1 MRLPLLAALF
11 MLLLST
17 FASAG
22 PAADLLTKHL
32 EAGTLS
38 DGIATLEPMIKGG
51 DKEALAA
58 RGTLKFLAG
67 VEHLG
72 QAFHRH
78 GLEVATGNP
87 MMQLPVLRMPVPPN
101 SNPEQLDYLKFRKIF
116 ETLVADLDAAEL
128 DLAAVEK
135 SEVKLP
141 INLALVRFD
150 LSGDGKAE
158 AYESL
163 GIMLGEMM
171 RGEQPTSAVIAFDT
185 ADVYWLRGY
194 AKFLGAFAQF
204 FLAHDFETAFN
215 KTFHMYFPRAGLP
228 LAEKLARPD
237 PANPYRG
244 DAIGDGVAFLHL
256 INWKTV
262 EPARAKDARL
272 RLMAMASLS
281 RESWAAARAET
292 DNDRE
297 WLPNAKQAS
306 AFGIA
311 PVTDEVIDGWLA
323 VMAEFEAV
331 LDGRKL
337 LPHWRFNEGI
347 NLKRLLDEGTNFDL
361 VLLAAGADAL
371 PWLEP
376 GPVSDSTSWNN
387 LMRVFQGNFL
397 GYALW
402 FN

>member
-1 MRLPLLAALF
+1 VR
-11 MLLLST
+11 
-17 FASAG
+17 
-22 PAADLLTKHL
+22 
-32 EAGTLS
+32 
-38 DGIATLEPMIKGG
+38 
-51 DKEALAA
+51 
-58 RGTLKFLAG
+58 
-67 VEHLG
+67 
-72 QAFHRH
+72 
-78 GLEVATGNP
+78 
-87 MMQLPVLRMPVPPN
+87 
-101 SNPEQLDYLKFRKIF
+101 
-116 ETLVADLDAAEL
+116 L
-128 DLAAVEK
+128 DL
-135 SEVKLP
+135 
-141 INLALVRFD
+141 N
-150 LSGDGKAE
+150 GDGKASD
-158 AYESL
+158 YESL

-171 RGEQPTSAVIAFDT
+171 RGDQPTSAVIAFDT

-204 FLAHDFETAFN
+204 FLAHDFEMAFN

-228 LAEKLARPD
+228 LAEKLARHD
-237 PANPYRG
+237 AANPWES

-262 EPARAKDARL
+262 EPARQKDTRL
-272 RLMAMASLS
+272 RLMAMAQLS

-297 WLPNAKQAS
+297 WLPNAKQIS
-306 AFGIA
+306 AFGMA

-331 LDGRKL
+331 LDGKKL

-361 VLLAAGADAL
+361 VLLVAGADAV

-376 GPVSDSTSWNN
+376 GPVSDSTSWNR
-387 LMRVFQGNFL
+387 LMGVFQGNFL